1 MEKGDKVR
9 VITHQEPYDYTIYE
23 VKAVHQVGHKIF
35 ICNGDSC
42 HHIEE
47 EKLERV
53 LL

>member
-9 VITHQEPYDYTIYE
+9 VITRQEPYDYIIYE
-23 VKAVHQVGHKIF
+23 VKAIYQVGHKIF
-35 ICNGDSC
+35 ICNSDSC